1 MTLTR
6 KLVLTNAISIIVLL
20 ILLAFS
26 FVPVWMMLT
35 MSLKDSLTIFGDFWA
50 PPIPP
55 VWSNYS
61 VALLRLLPATARTLY
76 ISIVSVIGI
85 TIFSCLA
92 AYAFARLK
100 FFGKEVLFFLIVFI
114 FLVPGVLTLTPSFIL
129 ANQLGLR
136 NKLEGLILFYIA
148 GGQVFSIFLLRAF
161 FQSQPEEIFEA
172 ARMDGASELRMI
184 WSIAVP
190 LARPILITLA
200 ILNFLAIYND
210 FLWPLLMLP
219 STELHTLTIALQA
232 FNPPNERLPGRPELG
247 IITAAYVFASIP
259 ILLVFTFGMRYYIE
273 GLTSGAIK
281 S

>member
-1 MTLTR
+1 MTRRLI
-6 KLVLTNAISIIVLL
+6 LTNTVSLSILL
-20 ILLAFS
+20 LLLAFS
-26 FVPVWMMLT
+26 FVPVIMMVT

-55 VWSNYS
+55 IWSNYS
-61 VALLRLLPATARTLY
+61 VALLKLMPSTVRTLY
-76 ISIVSVIGI
+76 ISIISVLGI
-85 TIFSCLA
+85 TLFSCLA

-100 FFGKEVLFFLIVFI
+100 FFGKELLFFLVVFI

-129 ANQLGLR
+129 ANQLNMR
-136 NKLEGLILFYIA
+136 NSLEGLIVFYIA
-148 GGQVFSIFLLRAF
+148 GGQVFAIFLLRAF

-172 ARMDGASELRMI
+172 ARIDGATEWRMI

-190 LARPILITLA
+190 LATPILITLA
-200 ILNFLAIYND
+200 ILNFLSIYND

-247 IITAAYVFASIP
+247 IITAAYVFASLP
-259 ILLVFTFGMRYYIE
+259 ILAVFTFGMKYYIE

>member
-1 MTLTR
+1 MTMTR
-6 KLVLTNAISIIVLL
+6 KLVLTNAISILALL
-20 ILLAFS
+20 LLLFLS
-26 FVPVWMMLT
+26 FIPVFMMLT

-61 VALLRLLPATARTLY
+61 VAMLKLLPATLRTLY
-76 ISIVSVIGI
+76 VAIVSVIGI
-85 TIFSCLA
+85 TLFSCMA

-100 FFGKEVLFFLIVFI
+100 FFGKEALFFLVVFI

-129 ANQLGLR
+129 ANQLALR
-136 NKLEGLILFYIA
+136 NKLEGLVIFYVA

-172 ARMDGASELRMI
+172 ARMDGASELRML

-190 LARPILITLA
+190 LARPILITLG

>member
-6 KLVLTNAISIIVLL
+6 KLVITNAISITVLL

-55 VWSNYS
+55 MWSNYS
-61 VALLRLLPATARTLY
+61 VALLRLLPATVRTLY

-85 TIFSCLA
+85 TLFSCLA

>member
-6 KLVLTNAISIIVLL
+6 KLVITNAISILVLL

-61 VALLRLLPATARTLY
+61 VALLRLLPATVRTLY

-85 TIFSCLA
+85 TLFSCLA

>member
-1 MTLTR
+1 MTRRVFLSNTVSASIL
-6 KLVLTNAISIIVLL
+6 LVL
-20 ILLAFS
+20 LALS
-26 FVPVWMMLT
+26 FVPVVMMLF

-55 VWSNYS
+55 MWSNYS
-61 VALLRLLPATARTLY
+61 TALLKLLPATLRTLY
-76 ISIVSVIGI
+76 ISVVSVIGI
-85 TIFSCLA
+85 TLFACLA

-100 FFGKEVLFFLIVFI
+100 FFGKEVLFFLVVFI

-136 NKLEGLILFYIA
+136 NKLEGLIIFYVA
-148 GGQVFSIFLLRAF
+148 GGQVFAIFLLRAF

-172 ARMDGASELRMI
+172 ARIDGASEWRMI

-190 LARPILITLA
+190 LARSILITLA
-200 ILNFLAIYND
+200 ILNFLSIYND

-259 ILLVFTFGMRYYIE
+259 ILLVFAFGMRYYIE